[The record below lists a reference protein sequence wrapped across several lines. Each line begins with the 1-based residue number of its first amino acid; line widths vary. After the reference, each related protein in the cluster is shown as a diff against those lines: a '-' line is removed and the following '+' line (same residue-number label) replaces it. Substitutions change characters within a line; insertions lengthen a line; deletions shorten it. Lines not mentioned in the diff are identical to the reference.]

1 MMTFINLIN
10 NRAKIIPKYSTNSAV
25 KLIPLSNIIKELFNY
40 QYVTGTLEKEQY
52 TLEGYSLEVYNLL
65 PE

>member
-10 NRAKIIPKYSTNSAV
+10 NRAKIISKYSTNSAV

>member
-40 QYVTGTLEKEQY
+40 QYVTGTLETEQY
-52 TLEGYSLEVYNLL
+52 TLWGYSLEVYNLL

>member
-65 PE
+65 PK

>member
-1 MMTFINLIN
+1 M
-10 NRAKIIPKYSTNSAV
+10 PKYSTNSAV
-25 KLIPLSNIIKELFNY
+25 KLIPLSNKIKELFNY

>member
-10 NRAKIIPKYSTNSAV
+10 NRAKIISKYSTNSAV
-25 KLIPLSNIIKELFNY
+25 KLIPLSNKIKELFNY